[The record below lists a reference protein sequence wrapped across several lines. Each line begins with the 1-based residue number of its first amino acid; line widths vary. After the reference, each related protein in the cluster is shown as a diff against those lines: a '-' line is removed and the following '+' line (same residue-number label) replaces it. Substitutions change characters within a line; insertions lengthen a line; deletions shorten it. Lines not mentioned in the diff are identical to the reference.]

1 MAAANGRKAEVVMM
15 QSEVRVKVGKYKMT
29 FDKGSYP
36 EPRTDVV
43 AGIEV
48 FKVKFF
54 TNHIDKMN
62 QII

>member
-1 MAAANGRKAEVVMM
+1 MLGSDGRRAEIIMM
-15 QSEVRVKVGKYKMT
+15 QSEVKVKVGKYKVV

-48 FKVKFF
+48 FKVG
-54 TNHIDKMN
+54 
-62 QII
+62 